1 MSYKLWK
8 KKTSGPILEWKRA
21 LVRMNYHGQN
31 GCHFSKL
38 LHAKILWRNGMH
50 DLLPV
55 HDTVCMIYC
64 RSMTRYVW
72 CIAGPWHG
80 MYDLLPVHD
89 TVCMIYCRSM
99 IRYVWFI
106 ARPWHGMYD
115 LLPVHDT
122 VCMIYCPS
130 MTRYVWFIAGPW
142 HGMYDLLLGSNTCNC
157 LGTILI
163 VHCAPLCACYIN
175 FLRVLSKTR

>member
-106 ARPWHGMYD
+106 ARPWYGMHD

-130 MTRYVWFIAGPW
+130 MTRYALFIARPW
-142 HGMYDLLLGSNTCNC
+142 YGMYD
-157 LGTILI
+157 
-163 VHCAPLCACYIN
+163 
-175 FLRVLSKTR
+175 FLPVDLVKDVVVITQNWSECTAVY